1 MSEMNINEAK
11 VWKVYKM
18 TPNDGYFFGKIPT
31 PGYKGMPGTEG
42 HYETCSLLKGN
53 KLYIEEGG
61 SGMTGSSIEGSY
73 DKDGN
78 FTGTAHGYE
87 CGDRF
92 GYEDVTFHI

>member
-1 MSEMNINEAK
+1 
-11 VWKVYKM
+11 
-18 TPNDGYFFGKIPT
+18 
-31 PGYKGMPGTEG
+31 
-42 HYETCSLLKGN
+42 
-53 KLYIEEGG
+53 
-61 SGMTGSSIEGSY
+61 MTGSSIEGSY